1 VLRGDGSRAG
11 EPARAERDAAFVM
24 SLRSRGVRD
33 LAVLGAMERVPRDF
47 FAPRRFT
54 DLARADIALP
64 LDYGQTMTAPSVVAA
79 MLVALDLRA
88 GDEVLEIGTGSG
100 YVSGLLAQLGA
111 RVRTVERYA
120 PLAESAAARLTAL
133 DYGHRIVCEIGDGLE
148 AEADERFTRILVNG
162 SLASLPPAVIKRLAP
177 GGRLVGAITRDG
189 FPRLTT
195 LVRDAAGEVATH
207 AGVSL
212 RISPIA
218 VLRPALTKTS

>member
-120 PLAESAAARLTAL
+120 PLAESAAATTEPSGPREPVST
-133 DYGHRIVCEIGDGLE
+133 
-148 AEADERFTRILVNG
+148 
-162 SLASLPPAVIKRLAP
+162 ASLPPRS
-177 GGRLVGAITRDG
+177 TRM
-189 FPRLTT
+189 
-195 LVRDAAGEVATH
+195 AG
-207 AGVSL
+207 SL
-212 RISPIA
+212 RP
-218 VLRPALTKTS
+218 PT